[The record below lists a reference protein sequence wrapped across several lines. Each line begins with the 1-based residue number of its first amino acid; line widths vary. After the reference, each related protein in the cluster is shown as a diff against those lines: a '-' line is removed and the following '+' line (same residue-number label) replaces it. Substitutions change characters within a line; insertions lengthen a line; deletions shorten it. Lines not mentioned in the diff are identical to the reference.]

1 MHHERYHVFGK
12 MNCRRKVCHLH
23 QSNMSKKQML
33 HRMHCIT
40 LAGTMNAK
48 PTSNFELI
56 VMQQRNHRRKKQV
69 EQNLLNQKHCKNS
82 THTNLQVQQR
92 TSNWQVRFHPRT
104 CGHWTVNRETLNKEQ
119 CTMRGIM
126 FSGRWTAEEKFAT
139 CTSPTCQKNKRF
151 IKWTA
156 SQWQAP
162 WMQNQLQLWTIS
174 FQPMVML
181 LALFSNLHLKD
192 APFKL
197 FFCRFSRKHVRKP
210 CSLKAQ
216 WTQNSGTVHT
226 KQRTGPQCS
235 MNQGPLSPTHANRPA
250 LAALRVHCQHWQ
262 HRQQQQQCY
271 HQPFFG
277 TIAASIAWHPVHHRC
292 TIPYKVL
299 YGPKGIRQRTI
310 AGWLLSTLTILA
322 DKSKHHLHS
331 LPWQCIRQGN
341 REQWMG
347 QNASKGWYLFGK
359 LCAKHGNNGQW
370 MFNCKSLHC
379 NTASNSSTLQQ
390 SCFWSLL
397 TWSKLPCRKQNL
409 AAVKQRITLLQR
421 HRWQWNS
428 EPQPLLL
435 QSPVAFHCLL
445 PGFCHVGRWKHIHPA
460 ATSFTVIEK
469 GVHLDHHLPC
479 LWTKSVNFLNRKM
492 WGILPVNLVVH
503 CPMVLEI
510 FTGFPQANTQ
520 PLCKCRHL
528 GVRLNPKVHTR
539 NQRWWRRVGWFK
551 TTLGL
556 NVA

>member
-1 MHHERYHVFGK
+1 
-12 MNCRRKVCHLH
+12 
-23 QSNMSKKQML
+23 
-33 HRMHCIT
+33 MHCIT

-56 VMQQRNHRRKKQV
+56 VMQQRNHRGKKQV

-92 TSNWQVRFHPRT
+92 TSNWQVMRFHPRT

-119 CTMRGIM
+119 CTMRGTM

-197 FFCRFSRKHVRKP
+197 FFCRFSGGHVRKP
-210 CSLKAQ
+210 CSLKAP

-262 HRQQQQQCY
+262 HRQQQQGY

-277 TIAASIAWHPVHHRC
+277 AIAASIAWRPVHHRC

-331 LPWQCIRQGN
+331 LPWQCSRQGN

-347 QNASKGWYLFGK
+347 QNASKGWFLFGK
-359 LCAKHGNNGQW
+359 TCAKHGNNGQW
-370 MFNCKSLHC
+370 MFRRTLQVSSCTPTPLQNCQKHILQ
-379 NTASNSSTLQQ
+379 NSSTLQQ
-390 SCFWSLL
+390 NCFWSLL
-397 TWSKLPCRKQNL
+397 TRFKLPAENTGL
-409 AAVKQRITLLQR
+409 AAMKQRITLLQEACP
-421 HRWQWNS
+421 RWQWNN
-428 EPQPLLL
+428 EPHHCSIRPKRALRHCSFSHLLR
-435 QSPVAFHCLL
+435 ARF
-445 PGFCHVGRWKHIHPA
+445 HVGRWEHIDPA
-460 ATSFTVIEK
+460 ATGLTVMEK
-469 GVHLDHHLPC
+469 GMHLDHNLTLLIIH
-479 LWTKSVNFLNRKM
+479 SDIM
-492 WGILPVNLVVH
+492 WGVLPVNLVVH
-503 CPMVLEI
+503 FPLVLERL
-510 FTGFPQANTQ
+510 TQLPQASTY
-520 PLCKCRHL
+520 PLCKRRHL
-528 GVRLNPKVHTR
+528 GERLNPKV
-539 NQRWWRRVGWFK
+539 Q
-551 TTLGL
+551 TT
-556 NVA
+556 NHF